1 VPDWQERQVLTVVE
15 PMTVEYVPAMQAAQE
30 TDEITPKPLEYVP
43 ERQDKQVLEA
53 VEAKTVEYVP
63 EMQFMHRL
71 DMVTP
76 VAMLY
81 LPVWQDSQ
89 FTPDQFAGGWICV
102 FTGKSCHVLLQPPTP

>member
-1 VPDWQERQVLTVVE
+1 MPDWQDRQLLDVPE
-15 PMTVEYVPAMQAAQE
+15 PRTVEYVPAMQVVQA
-30 TDEITPKPLEYVP
+30 TDELTPVPLEYVP
-43 ERQDKQVLEA
+43 VRQDRQVLEA
-53 VEAKTVEYVP
+53 GEAKTVEYVP
-63 EMQFMHRL
+63 EMQLVHRL

-81 LPVWQDSQ
+81 LPAWQDSQ